1 LFLSYSNHRSSTG
14 SRNSPTESGNVNVVG
29 NVPATVTGDALKLV
43 PINHQASINIEL
55 PNASDLND
63 VTVTVT
69 STYRKLFL
77 KYKFSIYDA
86 VSVFMCKLHS
96 S

>member
-1 LFLSYSNHRSSTG
+1 MFLFYSNNDSSTG
-14 SRNSPTESGNVNVVG
+14 SRNSPTEIGTVNVAG
-29 NVPATVTGDALKLV
+29 TVPATVTGNALKLV
-43 PINHQASINIEL
+43 PINQQASINIEL

-69 STYRKLFL
+69 SAYGKLIL

-86 VSVFMCKLHS
+86 VLLFSV
-96 S
+96 